1 MLFPFCYVVSSAYGV
16 ECTRMDR
23 ETQDIFPNGLRS
35 LGTLSCSGMW
45 AGVSDNEQYN
55 SRLSK
60 TFYDLCR

>member
-1 MLFPFCYVVSSAYGV
+1 
-16 ECTRMDR
+16 MDR
-23 ETQDIFPNGLRS
+23 ETQDIFPNSLRS

-55 SRLSK
+55 SRLPK